1 MEHALLAPNWGG
13 EEIAAIN
20 PVIAGG
26 SVLKRGARGFHD
38 HDVVADTGYADY
50 AHKSGFVVGDRP
62 FDSRPK
68 IERRRSVHSSL

>member
-38 HDVVADTGYADY
+38 HDVVADFNGKHGNSFSVSNAVTQG
-50 AHKSGFVVGDRP
+50 VGR
-62 FDSRPK
+62 
-68 IERRRSVHSSL
+68 